1 MKRGSTTIGLKNEAA
16 EKREPKPAKQMR
28 NKKKMALDKFCWMGY
43 INARGVSR
51 RRRQSKKRTR
61 KKKREWNSAR
71 KRSKK
76 INTTQTQAYTHR
88 SLFMVFQL
96 TLINCFSR
104 GLESF

>member
-1 MKRGSTTIGLKNEAA
+1 MLDGLYK
-16 EKREPKPAKQMR
+16 
-28 NKKKMALDKFCWMGY
+28 C
-43 INARGVSR
+43 ARGLE
-51 RRRQSKKRTR
+51 KKETEQEENE
-61 KKKREWNSAR
+61 KKREWNSAR

-96 TLINCFSR
+96 TLINCLSR